1 MSATTIWARV
11 RRIWVRAGAI
21 TLVVFP
27 GWMMISVRAT
37 SQARAALS
45 SDAHVTVGRG
55 SHYWSFEPAAVS
67 ARVGV
72 LFFPGAGPD
81 PVAYAPL
88 LREVAASGYPSI
100 LVEVPRRGLFGGAD
114 DPELLDRARMAMRA
128 LRTIDRWV
136 AAGHSRGGLIAATF
150 VRREPSTFAGL
161 VLIGTSHPRD
171 FSLADAPFP
180 VTQVYGTRD
189 TVADVDKVL
198 ATRANLPAAARMVPI
213 AGGNHAQ
220 FGYYGFQ
227 LGDWPATIARDE
239 QQRQTLDALLDVLR
253 AAARI
258 SDHPISHD
266 TK

>member
-27 GWMMISVRAT
+27 VWMMIAFRAT
-37 SQARAALS
+37 SHARAALS
-45 SDAHVTVGRG
+45 SNAHVTVVRG
-55 SHYWSFEPAAVS
+55 SHYWTFEPAAAT
-67 ARVGV
+67 ARVAV

-88 LREVAASGYPSI
+88 LREVAAAGYPSI

-114 DPELLDRARMAMRA
+114 DPALLDRVRMARRA

-171 FSLADAPFP
+171 FSLSEVPFP
-180 VTQVYGTRD
+180 VTNVYGTRD
-189 TVADVDKVL
+189 TVADVEKVL

-213 AGGNHAQ
+213 AGGNHSQ

-227 LGDWPATIARDE
+227 LGDWPATIARED
-239 QQRQTLDALLDVLR
+239 QQRQTRDALIDVLSAAGR
-253 AAARI
+253 ALAR
-258 SDHPISHD
+258 PVSHD